1 MIARRMI
8 VLTLV
13 FAMAP
18 VLGAQDPQATFRTS
32 TNRVSVDVSVR
43 REGRPVTGL
52 AATDFE
58 LFDNGVK
65 QNVIELSYE
74 QLPIDVTV
82 ALDVS
87 GSVTGSLLDQLRRA
101 VRQLRTDLSSRDR
114 LRLITFN
121 NRVQQVADFAA
132 PADKTDAAFDHVAA
146 GGGSAILDTLAVALA
161 TPVPADRRQL
171 IVLFSDGED
180 TSSITDNA
188 ALLSVARRTTPTVAV
203 VLATPAPLLD
213 RSATAEAR
221 VAAESA
227 RKIFNDLA
235 TETGGSVVTLAPNET
250 LPGAFRRVL
259 EQFRSTY
266 VLRFAPE
273 GVPRAGVH
281 TLQVKVARPGTFD
294 VRARAGYVWK

>member
-101 VRQLRTDLSSRDR
+101 VRQL
-114 LRLITFN
+114 
-121 NRVQQVADFAA
+121 
-132 PADKTDAAFDHVAA
+132 
-146 GGGSAILDTLAVALA
+146 
-161 TPVPADRRQL
+161 
-171 IVLFSDGED
+171 
-180 TSSITDNA
+180 
-188 ALLSVARRTTPTVAV
+188 
-203 VLATPAPLLD
+203 
-213 RSATAEAR
+213 
-221 VAAESA
+221 
-227 RKIFNDLA
+227 
-235 TETGGSVVTLAPNET
+235 
-250 LPGAFRRVL
+250 
-259 EQFRSTY
+259 
-266 VLRFAPE
+266 
-273 GVPRAGVH
+273 
-281 TLQVKVARPGTFD
+281 
-294 VRARAGYVWK
+294 VR